1 MEKLTYKNDEQLIND
16 AVRMLIKKHLA
27 WGGSDESMPS
37 RDFENVRGSFFDARA
52 TADFT
57 VDEWDTALSDE
68 EREEYSN
75 KVDRQFDKAAA
86 EADRKWEAVKTLLD
100 L

>member
-1 MEKLTYKNDEQLIND
+1 MKKLTYKNDEQLLND

-37 RDFENVRGSFFDARA
+37 RDLENVRGMFFDARA
-52 TADFT
+52 TVDFT
-57 VDEWDTALSDE
+57 LDKWDALTDE
-68 EREEYSN
+68 ERDEYIKN
-75 KVDRQFDKAAA
+75 VNRQFDKAAS
-86 EADRKWEAVKTLLD
+86 EADRKWEAVKVMLD

>member
-1 MEKLTYKNDEQLIND
+1 MEKLTYKNEEQLIND
-16 AVRMLIKKHLA
+16 AVRMFIKNHLA
-27 WGGSDESMPS
+27 FGVSHVGMPS
-37 RDFENVRGSFFDARA
+37 KDLGGVRGIFFYTRV

-57 VDEWDTALSDE
+57 AGEWVAVTYE
-68 EREEYSN
+68 ERYEYAK
-75 KVDRQFDKAAA
+75 KVNRQFDKALD